1 MKKPL
6 LKLSE
11 INIKKTPDNN
21 NIYFMPN
28 GLGISTTNITI

>member
-6 LKLSE
+6 LKLLE

-21 NIYFMPN
+21 NIYLMPN